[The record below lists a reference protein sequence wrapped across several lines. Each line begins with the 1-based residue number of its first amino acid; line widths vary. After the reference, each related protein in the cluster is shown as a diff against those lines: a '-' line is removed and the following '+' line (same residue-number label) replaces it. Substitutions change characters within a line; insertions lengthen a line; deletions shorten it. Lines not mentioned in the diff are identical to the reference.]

1 MWFVILLFLRYAQTN
16 GLMVTTTSMSLGSS
30 VHCKA
35 GALIL
40 VSRLSSSPGESVKDC
55 PFATHTVRIRVG
67 LLAKSDASPL
77 ASTARY
83 HLPYD
88 CMSMVSIVRFGVRVG
103 FVKRL
108 KWLFALLLRDF
119 YLFDVRSITLD
130 RERLLERIFYFCCLL
145 IWLMICSDC
154 ICFPCEARISR

>member
-1 MWFVILLFLRYAQTN
+1 MCLWFVILLFLRYAQTN

-30 VHCKA
+30 VHCMA

-40 VSRLSSSPGESVKDC
+40 VSRLSSSSGESVKDC
-55 PFATHTVRIRVG
+55 PFATHTVRMRVG

-88 CMSMVSIVRFGVRVG
+88 CMFMVAIVWFGVRVS
-103 FVKRL
+103 FVKWL
-108 KWLFALLLRDF
+108 K
-119 YLFDVRSITLD
+119 
-130 RERLLERIFYFCCLL
+130 
-145 IWLMICSDC
+145 
-154 ICFPCEARISR
+154 